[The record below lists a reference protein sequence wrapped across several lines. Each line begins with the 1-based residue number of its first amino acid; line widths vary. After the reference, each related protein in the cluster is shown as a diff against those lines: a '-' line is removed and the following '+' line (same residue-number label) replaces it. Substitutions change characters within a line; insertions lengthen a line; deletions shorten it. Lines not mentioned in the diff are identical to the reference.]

1 MNLYEDDD
9 MIEGEPLL
17 AGEERDSFEI
27 DETPTGTAATTAT
40 TATPS
45 STTPDETDG
54 AHPAYAYQKHG
65 QRGIRGFAARF
76 QARKRKTVVA
86 LLAVLMFCITT
97 SGMLILI
104 PIFRLMEDA
113 VCHEHYDK
121 PRSEPIEERLCKVD
135 GVQKELAFLGGIGA
149 VLNSVVGLL
158 SALPYGVLADRIGRK
173 PSFLLA
179 YFGIFLCFAWGPI
192 ILRSETPHI
201 RLGILG
207 SLFFLI
213 GGGIPVAINS
223 LNAMASDI
231 SSDSDRATGFLT
243 LSFGAVSGGL
253 LGPITAGLL
262 MEHMGPWFP
271 VSLVFCI
278 TPFVFI
284 LALFLPETLPIKLQD
299 ASQPEETRPLAKRL
313 REEIKELRVSFSLLK
328 NRNIALSLPAF
339 LIQPALFAAYSS
351 TLAQHIS
358 TYFGWSLAQTSYLL
372 SPLSILQLVII
383 VLLPFL
389 SGFLTRETG
398 RFRLS
403 VFSKDLL
410 LTRISLAFFIA
421 AAVIEGLSR
430 EVVLFLV
437 GLTIGS
443 IGSSYGPLCRAIATS
458 YVEPQQTSRLYALIS
473 MLEMGGA
480 MLGGPVLA
488 WCFNIGLS
496 KKGMWTGL
504 PWFYVA
510 GLVLVALVSISFL
523 RPPKPKVVVPDP
535 EEEENSDLG
544 YLSAEEQV

>member
-1 MNLYEDDD
+1 MNLYQDDD

-17 AGEERDSFEI
+17 AGEDRDSFDI
-27 DETPTGTAATTAT
+27 DETPTLTGAA

-45 STTPDETDG
+45 TTASETDRAQQ
-54 AHPAYAYQKHG
+54 AHAYQQHDQRG
-65 QRGIRGFAARF
+65 IRGIRGFAARF

-86 LLAVLMFCITT
+86 LLAVLMFSITT

-113 VCHEHYDK
+113 VCHVHYDK

-135 GVQKELAFLGGIGA
+135 GVQEELAFLGGIGA
-149 VLNSVVGLL
+149 VINCVVGLL
-158 SALPYGVLADRIGRK
+158 STLPYGVLADRIGRK

-192 ILRSETPHI
+192 ILLSETLHI
-201 RLGILG
+201 RLAIFG

-213 GGGIPVAINS
+213 GGGIPVALNS

-231 SSDSDRATGFLT
+231 SSDSDRATSFLT
-243 LSFGAVSGGL
+243 LSFGAVAGGL
-253 LGPITAGLL
+253 IGPITAGLL

-284 LALFLPETLPIKLQD
+284 LVIFLPETLPIKLQD
-299 ASQPEETRPLAKRL
+299 ASQPEETRSLAQKL
-313 REEIKELRVSFSLLK
+313 REEAKEFRVSFSLLK
-328 NRNIALSLPAF
+328 NRNLALSLPAF
-339 LIQPALFAAYSS
+339 LIQPALFAAYTS

-372 SPLSILQLVII
+372 SPLTILQLII
-383 VLLPFL
+383 IALLPFL
-389 SGFLTRETG
+389 SGFLTKETG

-403 VFSKDLL
+403 VFSKDLV
-410 LTRISLAFFIA
+410 LTRISLSLLITG
-421 AAVIEGLSR
+421 AVIEGFSR
-430 EVVLFLV
+430 EIVLFLV
-437 GLTIGS
+437 GLTVGT
-443 IGSSYGPLCRAIATS
+443 IGSSHGPLCRAIATS

-473 MLEMGGA
+473 MLETGGA

-510 GLVLVALVSISFL
+510 GLVLVALASLTFL
-523 RPPKPKVVVPDP
+523 RAPKPKAVVPDP
-535 EEEENSDLG
+535 EEEENGDLG
-544 YLSAEEQV
+544 YLSADEQV